1 MYHFAYGSNLNH
13 KQMNC
18 RCPDN
23 KFIKRVYLSNYK
35 FVYDG
40 CSSTWGGA
48 VANILES
55 ADSIVWGGLYEI
67 SKSDLANLDKR
78 EGYPDSYDRKKLKV
92 EDDQGNIYKAI
103 TYFRIGEKIGIP
115 SYEYKKII
123 IDGAKDCNLPDNY
136 VKKNLTCL

>member
-13 KQMNC
+13 KQMNR

-23 KFIKRVYLSNYK
+23 KFIKRAYLDNYK

-40 CSSTWGGA
+40 HSKNWEGGA

-67 SKSDLANLDKR
+67 SKSDLESLDNC
-78 EGYPDSYDRKKLKV
+78 EGFPDSYDRKELKV
-92 EDDQGNIYKAI
+92 EDDHGNIYKAI

-115 SYEYKKII
+115 SDKYKKII
-123 IDGAKDCNLPDNY
+123 IDGTKDCNLPDNY
-136 VKKNLTCL
+136 VKNNLM

>member
-23 KFIKRVYLSNYK
+23 KFIKRAYLGNYK

-40 CSSTWGGA
+40 YSNTRGGA

-55 ADSIVWGGLYEI
+55 IDSIVWGGLYEI
-67 SKSDLANLDKR
+67 SKSDLENLDR
-78 EGYPDSYDRKKLKV
+78 YEGFPISYSKEELKV
-92 EDDQGNIYKAI
+92 KDDQGNIYKAL

-115 SYEYKKII
+115 SDKYKKII

-136 VKKNLTCL
+136 VKKNLI